1 MRRDGATRRAWHAQV
16 SARTAEIHAGWT
28 TLVPGNHHDFITGTA
43 LDPVYEAE
51 QLPRLATALAQ
62 GETAR
67 TRAAAEIAAAI
78 RSRPSDA
85 ATTVVAFNPLGFAR
99 RGLVEVPDAPTASRR
114 ADDQRSAEGGRLFLA
129 RLPSLGYATEDR
141 ARTALAAADRV
152 SLEVSS
158 DGTSAVLE
166 NAALRATIRQDA
178 GWGIVS
184 LIDKR
189 SRQEL
194 IPPGAVGNAFVPYAD
209 DGGLYRFGDE
219 MPGCNLQPQPGVV
232 LGAAG
237 TAVEHGP
244 LRARFVADTTVDGRP
259 FQKEYQLVAGD
270 PFLRMIS
277 TGSAAAGTSVMVQFP
292 VTGPIDR
299 LLHGTP
305 YHWDRKQPERA
316 GHLTFEATHDFL
328 VPQFHGKARLA
339 IFHAGVP
346 AWAVL
351 SEGLVVG
358 ALWRNA
364 QQERC
369 EFYGAAGSDAH
380 TVTVSYAVR
389 IPTGIRS
396 PRSGTQL
403 REALAFETPAFAAT
417 GRPAGHL
424 PRSFSLASVAPPQAI
439 ITAAKEGTE
448 DPDALVLRVYQPSNA
463 PLHVHVRTRA
473 RLHFPPH
480 HRLALHGITALET
493 PLSDEDNRGLRLH
506 GGVGRFSFVAWRA
519 ITTIA
524 VRARSRSWILG
535 RRLDFVLDTF
545 AMSGVRCRSAGI
557 SRQVGS
563 RCEHGTCSGPRWLHS
578 GFRSWDRRWRST
590 SPRASRWSRQTT
602 SGTCRPT

>member
-1 MRRDGATRRAWHAQV
+1 M
-16 SARTAEIHAGWT
+16 
-28 TLVPGNHHDFITGTA
+28 
-43 LDPVYEAE
+43 
-51 QLPRLATALAQ
+51 
-62 GETAR
+62 
-67 TRAAAEIAAAI
+67 
-78 RSRPSDA
+78 
-85 ATTVVAFNPLGFAR
+85 
-99 RGLVEVPDAPTASRR
+99 
-114 ADDQRSAEGGRLFLA
+114 
-129 RLPSLGYATEDR
+129 
-141 ARTALAAADRV
+141 
-152 SLEVSS
+152 
-158 DGTSAVLE
+158 
-166 NAALRATIRQDA
+166 
-178 GWGIVS
+178 GIVS

-189 SRQEL
+189 SRQDL

-209 DGGLYRFGDE
+209 DGGLYRFGNE
-219 MPGCNLQPQPGVV
+219 MPGCNLQPQPGVS

-316 GHLTFEATHDFL
+316 GRLTFEATHDLL

-339 IFHAGVP
+339 ILHAGVP

-448 DPDALVLRVYQPSNA
+448 DPDALVLRV
-463 PLHVHVRTRA
+463 
-473 RLHFPPH
+473 
-480 HRLALHGITALET
+480 
-493 PLSDEDNRGLRLH
+493 
-506 GGVGRFSFVAWRA
+506 
-519 ITTIA
+519 
-524 VRARSRSWILG
+524 
-535 RRLDFVLDTF
+535 
-545 AMSGVRCRSAGI
+545 
-557 SRQVGS
+557 
-563 RCEHGTCSGPRWLHS
+563 
-578 GFRSWDRRWRST
+578 
-590 SPRASRWSRQTT
+590 
-602 SGTCRPT
+602 